1 MYTFKVYGLI
11 LNILR
16 SPKDNDFRYSIV
28 VRGGGLIEINGTT
41 NSDGTIKINLVDFP
55 YLDNLGLT
63 IYHATGLIMA
73 KFNAI
78 MSSISSDPI
87 IIYNDGT
94 VKIYITVMAEYF
106 EIIVAGGTVSDLH
119 YTLFYFG

>member
-16 SPKDNDFRYSIV
+16 SPNGNDFSYSIV

-41 NSDGTIKINLVDFP
+41 DSNGKIKFNLSDFP
-55 YLDNLGLT
+55 YLDNLGVA

-94 VKIYITVMAEYF
+94 VKISITVTDEYF
-106 EIIVAGGTVSDLH
+106 EIIVTGGTVSNLQ